1 MRERVFHVKPE
12 RVREVMLAVHEAVR
26 RQACQGDL
34 EIAVREPK
42 RSLDQNAKL
51 WPMLQDVADQVQ
63 WPVDGV
69 LQLISKE
76 DWKDL
81 LTSGLKQEQR
91 IAQGINGG
99 FVMLGS
105 RTSRMRKKEFSELI
119 EFIYWFGS
127 EKGVRWSEKALSIYE
142 QYREAQ

>member
-12 RVREVMLAVHEAVR
+12 RVRETMLAVHDAVR

-51 WPMLQDVADQVQ
+51 WPMLQDVSDQVQ

-69 LQLISKE
+69 MQLLSKE
-76 DWKDL
+76 DWKDI
-81 LTSGLKQEQR
+81 LTSGLNQEQR

>member
-1 MRERVFHVKPE
+1 MNEQVFRITPDRLRDTMLRVYD
-12 RVREVMLAVHEAVR
+12 AVR
-26 RQACQGDL
+26 RQACQGEL
-34 EIAVREPK
+34 EVAVREPK
-42 RSLDQNAKL
+42 RSISQNAKL
-51 WPMLQDVADQVQ
+51 WPMLQDIAGQVE

-69 LQLISKE
+69 MQLLGKE
-76 DWKDL
+76 DWKDI
-81 LTSGLKQEQR
+81 LTSGLNQEQR
-91 IAQGINGG
+91 VAQGINGG